1 MFNGISFDTMI
12 KFSKFNPKLNH
23 NLVNLW
29 TIFGEIG
36 HCDSLSVNQPA
47 ESPLPILL
55 SALELLLQ
63 SVGNH
68 TRIEPDHGFHSERS
82 D

>member
-1 MFNGISFDTMI
+1 MDD
-12 KFSKFNPKLNH
+12 
-23 NLVNLW
+23 
-29 TIFGEIG
+29 FGEIG

-55 SALELLLQ
+55 SALELLVQ